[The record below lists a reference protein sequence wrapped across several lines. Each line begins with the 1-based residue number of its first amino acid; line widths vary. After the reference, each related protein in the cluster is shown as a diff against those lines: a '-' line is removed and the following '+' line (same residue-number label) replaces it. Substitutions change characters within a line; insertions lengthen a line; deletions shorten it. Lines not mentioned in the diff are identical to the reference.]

1 MLIQIPLLAW
11 LFLDEPLTPQKIIS
25 MTLAGVGVLVV
36 QLQHVQ

>member
-11 LFLDEPLTPQKIIS
+11 LFLDKPLTPQKIIG

-36 QLQHVQ
+36 QLRHVQ